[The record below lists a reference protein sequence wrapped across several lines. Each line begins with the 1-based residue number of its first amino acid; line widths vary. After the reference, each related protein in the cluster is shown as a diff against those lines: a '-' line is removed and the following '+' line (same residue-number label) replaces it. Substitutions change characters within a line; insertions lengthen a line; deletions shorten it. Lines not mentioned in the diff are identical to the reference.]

1 MKIMIAT
8 LIVAL
13 ISIPAGAAEID
24 NAPGLLQSGMTFEQ
38 LIAESMAQ
46 QARAG
51 VPPTEPANVWL
62 VGYDLDG
69 DNVDAGDYVDVTV
82 VGRSPHGY
90 VSTHMDVPLLASTTW
105 DATISPPSCPGGCS
119 CYMDSSDYTRV
130 RYHIYRPVG
139 CNMQPYVAFTF
150 RVYINGDPVV
160 GDKIYVEGTHYW
172 QYIGHYYGFTSNK
185 LVMTI
190 GQPL

>member
-1 MKIMIAT
+1 MKTLIAT
-8 LIVAL
+8 LLVAL
-13 ISIPAGAAEID
+13 ISVPASTAEID
-24 NAPGLLQSGMTFEQ
+24 STSGLLQSGATYEQ

-51 VPPTEPANVWL
+51 VPPTEPANVWV

-69 DNVDAGDYVDVTV
+69 GNVDRADFVDVTV
-82 VGRSPHGY
+82 VYRSPHGY
-90 VSTHMDVPLLASTTW
+90 VSTHVDVPLLASTTW
-105 DATISPPSCPGGCS
+105 DGTIFPPSCPGGCS

-130 RYHIYRPVG
+130 RYHIYSPVG
-139 CNMQPYVAFTF
+139 CNMQPYGAFTF

-160 GDKIYVEGTHYW
+160 GDKIYVEATHYW
-172 QYIGHYYGFTSNK
+172 QYVSHYYGFTSSK